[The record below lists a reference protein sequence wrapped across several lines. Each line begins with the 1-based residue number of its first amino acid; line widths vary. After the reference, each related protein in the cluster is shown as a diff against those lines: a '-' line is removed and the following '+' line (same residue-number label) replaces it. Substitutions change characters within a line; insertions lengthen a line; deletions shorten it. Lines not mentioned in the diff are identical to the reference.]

1 MEDHPEV
8 QAALLVASD
17 QAGDGGVTTAL
28 ANRMERL
35 AVEEAGESMEYVLRL
50 GSEHDRCPTRIGTV
64 CRCGCTL
71 STSST
76 RCPCRSTAS
85 SKVQFS

>member
-17 QAGDGGVTTAL
+17 QAGDGGGTTAL

-50 GSEHDRCPTRIGTV
+50 GSALGLGFGLGRGGWRE
-64 CRCGCTL
+64 
-71 STSST
+71 
-76 RCPCRSTAS
+76 
-85 SKVQFS
+85 